1 VRPIKSLARHT
12 RPAWPGAVA
21 LCATAALAVAGCGS
35 GSSSSASSSS
45 AAPASLTVWPMGAS
59 TPGSNKPEFVPG
71 MLANDTQNG
80 SV

>member
-1 VRPIKSLARHT
+1 MIRQASKAAAALALVT
-12 RPAWPGAVA
+12 V
-21 LCATAALAVAGCGS
+21 ALAVAGCGS

-80 SV
+80 SI